1 MAVIPSVLSD
11 LLWCGL
17 VFLAAFAIFVVAY
30 LAGAK
35 LRWIANV
42 DERLVILG
50 NLSAIAA
57 GVLSW
62 FFLEQKFS
70 SPNAFWIA
78 TVAAPIA
85 FLGFCGIFILIGPA
99 NVDRSITFSILR
111 AIKGLE
117 DNPTTQIRLIDAVP
131 FDRILHKRVRELS
144 THGVIELQDGRARLT
159 PFGDRTRRFYLWL
172 GRLLNIQP
180 Q

>member
-1 MAVIPSVLSD
+1 MIF
-11 LLWCGL
+11 L
-17 VFLAAFAIFVVAY
+17 VMYVAA
-30 LAGAK
+30 AK
-35 LRWIANV
+35 LRLVANV
-42 DERLVILG
+42 DGRLVILG
-50 NLSAIAA
+50 NLSAIGA

-62 FFLEQKFS
+62 LFLEEHFS
-70 SPNAFWIA
+70 SSNVFWLA

-99 NVDRSITFSILR
+99 NVDRSITFSILQ
-111 AIKGLE
+111 AIKSLE
-117 DNPTTQIRLIDAVP
+117 GDETPKIKLIDAVP
-131 FDRILHKRVRELS
+131 CDRILHKRLRELS
-144 THGVIELQDGRARLT
+144 THGVIKLQDGHARLT

>member
-1 MAVIPSVLSD
+1 MTFLVIY
-11 LLWCGL
+11 
-17 VFLAAFAIFVVAY
+17 VVA
-30 LAGAK
+30 AK
-35 LRWIANV
+35 LRWVANV

-57 GVLSW
+57 GALSW
-62 FFLEQKFS
+62 LFLEEHFS
-70 SPNAFWIA
+70 SYNVFWLA

-111 AIKGLE
+111 AVKSLE
-117 DNPTTQIRLIDAVP
+117 VDETANINLIDAVP
-131 FDRILHKRVRELS
+131 FDRILHKRLRELS
-144 THGVIELQDGRARLT
+144 THGVINLQSGHPRLT